1 MSLRPYGAWGAWG
14 RGLPLKA
21 GWQHAGHLHSD
32 HQQVPR
38 LSVCTVDGGWP
49 RRGQAYI
56 HLPGTGRCRRCRQEA
71 GMPSVPEG
79 PGTVPASQPPLWSG
93 LGKEPVGRP
102 GPGQQGSGGEWGFPA
117 SQGQLLLGRAP
128 CGAWG
133 VGCGVQ
139 AGCQTK
145 GRGGVWSR
153 GARRPVTS
161 LSTCEERAD

>member
-1 MSLRPYGAWGAWG
+1 
-14 RGLPLKA
+14 
-21 GWQHAGHLHSD
+21 
-32 HQQVPR
+32 
-38 LSVCTVDGGWP
+38 
-49 RRGQAYI
+49 
-56 HLPGTGRCRRCRQEA
+56 
-71 GMPSVPEG
+71 MPSVPEG

-153 GARRPVTS
+153 GARQPVTS